1 MSHRGHEWFDVAEV
15 EVNSRCNRTCAYCP
29 NATEGFAGR
38 ETRMSDAL
46 FKRII
51 GMLGEIDFSGRLSFH
66 RFNEPLLR
74 KDLAALVAAA
84 RRKIP
89 SAFIVIYTNGDLLSG
104 ERYQE
109 LIEAGVD
116 NFLVTRHD
124 SDEFPERPFQFV
136 QHPSN
141 FALSGRGGIVS
152 SSAEPLVLPCYAP
165 SEMMIVRTNGD
176 VVLCHEDARADTVL
190 GSLAHEGLAQVWFSE
205 RALKLRKLLRQGD
218 RFAAGGPCTLCDCRL
233 HPLPGGAI

>member
-1 MSHRGHEWFDVAEV
+1 MTHRRHEWFDVAEL
-15 EVNSRCNRTCAYCP
+15 EVNSRCNRACGYCP
-29 NATEGFAGR
+29 NATEGFVGR

-51 GMLGEIDFSGRLSFH
+51 GMLGEICFSGRLSFH

-74 KDLAALVAAA
+74 KDLAAIVAVA
-84 RRKIP
+84 RRELP
-89 SAFIVIYTNGDLLSG
+89 LAFIVIYTNGDLLND

-109 LIEAGVD
+109 LIAAGVD

-124 SDEFPERPFQFV
+124 SDDFPERPFQFV

-152 SSAEPLVLPCYAP
+152 RAAKSLTLPCYAP

-176 VVLCHEDARADTVL
+176 VVLCHEDALAETVL
-190 GSLAHEGLAQVWFSE
+190 GNLVDESLEEVWSSE
-205 RALKLRKLLRQGD
+205 RALELRSQLRQGD
-218 RFAAGGPCTLCDCRL
+218 RARAGGPCALCDCRL